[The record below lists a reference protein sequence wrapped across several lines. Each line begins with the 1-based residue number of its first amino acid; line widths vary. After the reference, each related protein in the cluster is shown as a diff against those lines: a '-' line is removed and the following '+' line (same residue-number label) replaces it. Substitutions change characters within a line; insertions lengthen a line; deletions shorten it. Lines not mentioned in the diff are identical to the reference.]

1 MPAILFT
8 AYAGFPMLNA
18 KQHAIQKTKIA
29 IIGAGFGGLAMA
41 IRLLQSQQSD
51 FFILEKSND
60 VGGTWRENRYPGAAC
75 DVQSH
80 MYSLSFAP
88 KTDWSKR
95 YAEAPEIFDYIQD
108 ITNQY
113 QIKNYCKFNHEVTHV
128 QYDELRHIWT
138 LNFANQPSLEAQFVA
153 FASGPLHIPQIPH
166 IQGIEK

>member
-108 ITNQY
+108 ITDQY
-113 QIKNYCKFNHEVTHV
+113 QMALLHK
-128 QYDELRHIWT
+128 
-138 LNFANQPSLEAQFVA
+138 A
-153 FASGPLHIPQIPH
+153 FEGKVFLSC
-166 IQGIEK
+166 